1 MDLNVSRE
9 TTERLEAFQALV
21 KKWTKSINLIA
32 PNTVADMWTR
42 HIVDSIQLYP
52 LAPDSYTNWADLGS
66 GGGFPGIALAIMARE
81 QQTNAVFTLIES
93 DTRKATF
100 LRTAARELELN
111 VRVLDER
118 LEIAAPQDADV
129 VSARALSPLDQLFT
143 QIERHIH
150 PDGVSIIPKGRNFQ
164 AEIDQA
170 KQNWS
175 FELELV
181 PSKTDAEAKILIVR
195 GLNRERL

>member
-9 TTERLEAFQALV
+9 TNEKLEEFQALV
-21 KKWTKSINLIA
+21 RKWTKSINLIA

-52 LAPDSYTNWADLGS
+52 LAPTGNLSWTDLGS
-66 GGGFPGIALAIMARE
+66 GGGFPGIVLAIMASADQPSLR
-81 QQTNAVFTLIES
+81 FTLIES

-100 LRTAARELELN
+100 LRTAARELYLN
-111 VRVLDER
+111 VKVIDER
-118 LEIAAPQDADV
+118 IEVATPQVADV
-129 VSARALSPLDQLFT
+129 ISARALSPLDQLFT
-143 QIERHIH
+143 QIQRHIR
-150 PDGVSIIPKGRNFQ
+150 PGGTSIIPKGRNFQ

-170 KQNWS
+170 RENWS

-181 PSKTDAEAKILIVR
+181 PSMTDAEAKILLVR